1 MKFHYL
7 DDIDDIEIQEIRE
20 QIEMRQGRFEE
31 ID

>member
-20 QIEMRQGRFEE
+20 QIEMRQRRFEDIE
-31 ID
+31 

>member
-20 QIEMRQGRFEE
+20 QIEMRQGRFEDIE
-31 ID
+31 